1 MVEIA
6 GTRSKLNG
14 SYLNI
19 KRKCLSSV
27 NVIVIISIVVV
38 DTNIHNILDCL
49 AQSSIT
55 VNLEYYEIQ

>member
-1 MVEIA
+1 MLAVILICAFMVKIA

-14 SYLNI
+14 SYINI

-38 DTNIHNILDCL
+38 DMVWVKPKIIKLM
-49 AQSSIT
+49 
-55 VNLEYYEIQ
+55 